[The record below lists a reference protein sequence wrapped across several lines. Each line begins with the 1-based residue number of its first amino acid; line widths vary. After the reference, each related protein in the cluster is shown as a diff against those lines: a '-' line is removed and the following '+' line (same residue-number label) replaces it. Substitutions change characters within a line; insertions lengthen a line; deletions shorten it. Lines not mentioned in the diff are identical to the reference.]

1 MTTKFEVCY
10 PSSKTVIKSFRT
22 LKAAKQFAKTMT
34 DKDLPFLVMPW
45 EANFCPIIKR
55 TVT

>member
-10 PSSKTVIKSFRT
+10 PSTKTVIKTFRT
-22 LKAAKQFAKTMT
+22 LKAAKLFAKTMT
-34 DKDLPFLVMPW
+34 DADLPFLVMPW

-55 TVT
+55 TST